1 MPATAEESR
10 NSETKHN
17 REISP
22 GDALSENGG
31 SYKGMQYLGK
41 LLSDE
46 HAPLLEQLPEQHS
59 APVNAMKPNLLKENL
74 EV

>member
-22 GDALSENGG
+22 GDALLGFPYGVPYGASPYGIQYAVVQPICTEN
-31 SYKGMQYLGK
+31 
-41 LLSDE
+41 
-46 HAPLLEQLPEQHS
+46 
-59 APVNAMKPNLLKENL
+59 
-74 EV
+74 